1 MSISFILTALLI
13 ISAIT
18 NLSVEGI
25 KKLLDGSNIKYS
37 SNILAA
43 ILSIVIACVVSA
55 IHMIMTNIA
64 FTTKIGVEI
73 AILMYLSFL
82 VSTVGY
88 DKVVQTLKQIQAAKG
103 ESNHE
108 Q

>member
-1 MSISFILTALLI
+1 MSISFILTALFI
-13 ISAIT
+13 VSVIT

-25 KKLLDGSNIKYS
+25 KKLLDGSNVKYS

-43 ILSIVIACVVSA
+43 ILSVVTACVVSVV
-55 IHMIMTNIA
+55 HLIMTDTA

-88 DKVVQTLKQIQAAKG
+88 DKVVQTLKQIKAAKG
-103 ESNHE
+103 ESGYE
-108 Q
+108 

>member
-13 ISAIT
+13 VSAIT

-25 KKLLDGSNIKYS
+25 KKLLDGSNVKYS

-43 ILSIVIACVVSA
+43 ILSVVIACAVSVVYL
-55 IHMIMTNIA
+55 IMTDTV
-64 FTTKIGVEI
+64 FTTKIGVEV
-73 AILMYLSFL
+73 AILMYLGFL

-88 DKVVQTLKQIQAAKG
+88 DKVVQTLKQIQLVKG
-103 ESNHE
+103 EKGHE
-108 Q
+108 

>member
-13 ISAIT
+13 VSAIT

-25 KKLLDGSNIKYS
+25 KKLLDGSNVKYS

-43 ILSIVIACVVSA
+43 ILSVVIACVVSVV
-55 IHMIMTNIA
+55 HLIMTDTA
-64 FTTKIGVEI
+64 KIGVEI
-73 AILMYLSFL
+73 AILMYLGFL

-103 ESNHE
+103 ESSHE
-108 Q
+108 

>member
-1 MSISFILTALLI
+1 MSISFILTALFI
-13 ISAIT
+13 VSVIT

-25 KKLLDGSNIKYS
+25 KKLLDGSNVKYS

-43 ILSIVIACVVSA
+43 ILSVVIACMVSVV
-55 IHMIMTNIA
+55 HLIMTDTA

-88 DKVVQTLKQIQAAKG
+88 DKVVQTLKQIKSAKG
-103 ESNHE
+103 ESGHE
-108 Q
+108 

>member
-13 ISAIT
+13 VSAIT

-25 KKLLDGSNIKYS
+25 KKLLDGSNVKYS

-43 ILSIVIACVVSA
+43 ILSVVIACVVSVV
-55 IHMIMTNIA
+55 HLIMTDTA

-73 AILMYLSFL
+73 AILMYLGFL

-103 ESNHE
+103 ESSHE
-108 Q
+108 